1 MNNHFQVLVP
11 YLHVADVAATI
22 AFYKLLGF
30 EAVNTL
36 VPPGMAGP
44 VWAFLR
50 CGAAQLMAAQAC
62 EPVDPR
68 QQAVLFYLYCDD
80 VAAMR
85 LNLQAVGV
93 AAGPIV
99 TPPHAPRGEFRVT
112 DPDGYSLMIH
122 HT

>member
-44 VWAFLR
+44 VWILAL
-50 CGAAQLMAAQAC
+50 L
-62 EPVDPR
+62 
-68 QQAVLFYLYCDD
+68 
-80 VAAMR
+80 
-85 LNLQAVGV
+85 
-93 AAGPIV
+93 
-99 TPPHAPRGEFRVT
+99 
-112 DPDGYSLMIH
+112 S
-122 HT
+122 